1 MPDTM
6 VAPRL
11 VPITDAET
19 LRAAHERSLAVA
31 AAWRDGAGYRQAE
44 AAFAGAGLTADD
56 VAMRAAGLL
65 GDDRWMAALIAPL
78 IDALAIDDW
87 FQPPLRVSRDPL
99 RIGALLFDHPLV
111 TISGSI
117 LSADVLCSLP
127 LARSV
132 VVPGRLSVV
141 RYWRSGGAT
150 LRRWQAER
158 AGAGFSAQAAA
169 PCRAIEPLRPS
180 DGDVV
185 MIDGRTQAML
195 IDAATADVVTISAT
209 IRADSAPFMREY
221 AIDDGRLLC
230 VAALDDQ
237 ASRAQM
243 LLAFLRHMGRAD
255 AATSMASATYDPAY
269 FVRWWAMREW
279 LALDVAG
286 ALPRLR
292 ELTADPNAEVR
303 AAASQMLPIAET
315 WQPCRS

>member
-1 MPDTM
+1 MLDVSP
-6 VAPRL
+6 APRL

-19 LRAAHERSLAVA
+19 LRIAHDRSTAVA
-31 AAWRDGAGYRQAE
+31 AAWRNGAGYRQAE
-44 AAFAGAGLTADD
+44 AAFAGEGLTADD
-56 VAMRAAGLL
+56 VAVRAVGLL
-65 GDDRWMAALIAPL
+65 ADDRWIAALIAPL
-78 IDALAIDDW
+78 LDALAVDDW

-99 RIGALLFDHPLV
+99 RIGALLVDHPLV
-111 TISGSI
+111 TISASI
-117 LSADVLCSLP
+117 LSADVLRSLP
-127 LARSV
+127 PPQSV

-141 RYWRSGGAT
+141 RYWRGGGAT

-158 AGAGFSAQAAA
+158 AGAEFSAQSAS
-169 PCRAIEPLRPS
+169 PCRAIEPLCPR

-185 MIDGRTQAML
+185 TIDGRTQAMQ
-195 IDAATADVVTISAT
+195 IDGATADVVTITAT

-243 LLAFLRHMGRAD
+243 LLAFLRHSERAD
-255 AATSMASATYDPAY
+255 AATSLASATHDPAY

-279 LALDVAG
+279 LALDIAG

-292 ELTADPNAEVR
+292 ELTDDPNAEVR
-303 AAASQMLPIAET
+303 AAATQMLPIAEK

>member
-1 MPDTM
+1 MIDVT

-19 LRAAHERSLAVA
+19 LRAAHDRSTAVA
-31 AAWRDGAGYRQAE
+31 AAWRNGAGYRQAE
-44 AAFAGAGLTADD
+44 AAFAGEGLTADD
-56 VAMRAAGLL
+56 VAVRAVGLL
-65 GDDRWMAALIAPL
+65 ADDRWMAALIAPL
-78 IDALAIDDW
+78 VDALAVDDW

-99 RIGALLFDHPLV
+99 RVGALLFEHPSV
-111 TISGSI
+111 TISASI
-117 LSADVLCSLP
+117 LSADVLRSLP
-127 LARSV
+127 PPRSV

-150 LRRWQAER
+150 LRRWQTDR

-169 PCRAIEPLRPS
+169 PCRVIKPLRPR

-185 MIDGRTQAML
+185 TIDGRTQAML
-195 IDAATADVVTISAT
+195 IDAATADVVTITAT

-221 AIDDGRLLC
+221 AVGDGRLLC

-243 LLAFLRHMGRAD
+243 LLAFLRHTGRVDAVESLA
-255 AATSMASATYDPAY
+255 AATHDPAY

-279 LALDVAG
+279 LALDVAS
-286 ALPRLR
+286 ALPRLH
-292 ELTADPNAEVR
+292 EMTVDPNAEVR
-303 AAASQMLPIAET
+303 TAAAAMLPIAEK

>member
-1 MPDTM
+1 MLDVP

-11 VPITDAET
+11 VPIADAET
-19 LRAAHERSLAVA
+19 LRTAHERSLRAA
-31 AAWRDGAGYRQAE
+31 AAWREGAAYRQAE
-44 AAFAGAGLTADD
+44 TAFVGKGLTADD
-56 VAMRAAGLL
+56 VALRAAGLL
-65 GDDRWMAALIAPL
+65 ADDRWIEALIAPL
-78 IDALAIDDW
+78 IGALAVDDW

-99 RIGALLFDHPLV
+99 RIGALLVDHPLV
-111 TISGSI
+111 TISASI
-117 LSADVLCSLP
+117 LSADGLRSLP
-127 LARSV
+127 PPRSV

-150 LRRWQAER
+150 LRRWQADS

-169 PCRAIEPLRPS
+169 PCRAIDPLRPN
-180 DGDVV
+180 DGEVV
-185 MIDGRTQAML
+185 TVDGRTQAML
-195 IDAATADVVTISAT
+195 IDGATADVVTITAT

-243 LLAFLRHMGRAD
+243 LLAFLRNMGRAD
-255 AATSMASATYDPAY
+255 AATSLASATHDPAY

-279 LALDVAG
+279 LAFDVAG

-292 ELTADPNAEVR
+292 EMTGDPNAEVR
-303 AAASQMLPIAET
+303 AAAAQMLPIAEK
-315 WQPCRS
+315 WWPCQS